1 MALSRIFAEFVYQST
16 AGTETYTFTIVMDQQ
31 QNLSV
36 KNIITP
42 TGELTSTLLV
52 PKSVSTDIQ
61 TAIGLVEDIVG
72 QTSATNGTVSFAGE
86 TTKAVVFASA
96 FANNSYR
103 VVYSVE
109 DFIEVKTI
117 NKTTAGFTIE
127 TNVTYTGDVGYDVF
141 V

>member
-1 MALSRIFAEFVYQST
+1 MALARIFAEFVYQST

-52 PKSVSTDIQ
+52 PKSVSEDIQ

-72 QTSATNGTVSFAGE
+72 QVSATSGEVTFAGE
-86 TTKAVVFASA
+86 TTKNITFSSA
-96 FANNSYR
+96 YANTNYR
-103 VVYSVE
+103 VVYSIG
-109 DFIEVKTI
+109 DFIGVRTT
-117 NKTTAGFTIE
+117 NKTTSGFTIE
-127 TNVTYTGDVGYDVF
+127 TNVTYTGTVGYDVF